1 MKKFAAA
8 GFAAFA
14 AAGIMIAGAGLATAD
29 EGDGGAGGT
38 GSASQL
44 TEVLTALITGSAGS
58 TPGGGGDE

>member
-14 AAGIMIAGAGLATAD
+14 AAGIMIAGAGLATAE
-29 EGDGGAGGT
+29 EGDGGTGGT

-44 TEVLTALITGSAGS
+44 TDVLTLLISGSAET
-58 TPGGGGDE
+58 TPGGGGE